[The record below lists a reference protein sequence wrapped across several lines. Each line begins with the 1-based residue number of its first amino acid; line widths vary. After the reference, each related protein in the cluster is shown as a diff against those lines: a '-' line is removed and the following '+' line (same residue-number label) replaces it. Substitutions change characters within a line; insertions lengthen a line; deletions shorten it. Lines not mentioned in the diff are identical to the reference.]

1 MEIVRPLKTKKEIEA
16 IKAALVRNR
25 DKLLFALGINSAL
38 RVSDLL
44 KLTVGDVR
52 GKETLTI
59 RETKTGKTKEFTLNQ
74 SIQKAVKAFV
84 PADAKDTDY
93 LFPQLRNKEKPMS
106 RVQAY
111 KVLNDAAQ
119 AAGID
124 GQIGTH
130 TMRKTFAYHAYKA
143 GVDLALLQKI
153 LNHSSQAETL
163 RYIGIVQEDI
173 NAVYTAVNL

>member
-16 IKAALVRNR
+16 MKAALVRNR

-52 GKETLTI
+52 GKETLTM
-59 RETKTGKTKEFTLNQ
+59 RETKTNKSKEFALNN

-111 KVLNDAAQ
+111 KVLNEAAQ